1 MNRQEILEALKNDN
15 YYRNLSDKDF
25 FDANNRKNITS
36 QEAFDKYGPN
46 DDRFY
51 TSQGLDPKKQKEAI
65 NKLNSKRKPSEPL
78 PDYSADDARL
88 DKMFAEDKVY
98 IESLEKQKKR
108 PNYKPVKGPKLKE
121 TVKQDKNLEKAT
133 NEVQDNFTE
142 NINNTPK
149 PEVKNTPKPSKNIVK
164 PVKNTPK
171 MTTKSLGGVGKGA
184 IGLIVAGIAGLAI
197 GKALSSDND
206 NKDKKQDKQVAK
218 QQNIS
223 YNNQYI
229 DNQYAMQMAQDISSY
244 RYGKHMTG
252 FVNF

>member
-1 MNRQEILEALKNDN
+1 
-15 YYRNLSDKDF
+15 
-25 FDANNRKNITS
+25 
-36 QEAFDKYGPN
+36 
-46 DDRFY
+46 
-51 TSQGLDPKKQKEAI
+51 
-65 NKLNSKRKPSEPL
+65 
-78 PDYSADDARL
+78 
-88 DKMFAEDKVY
+88 MFAEDKAY
-98 IESLEKQKKR
+98 IESLEKQRKR
-108 PNYKPVKGPKLKE
+108 PNYKPVKEPELKE

-133 NEVQDNFTE
+133 NEAFDNFTE
-142 NINNTPK
+142 NINNTSKPK
-149 PEVKNTPKPSKNIVK
+149 VKSTPKPSKNIVK
-164 PVKNTPK
+164 PTKNTSK

-184 IGLIVAGIAGLAI
+184 IGLIVAGVTGLVI

>member
-1 MNRQEILEALKNDN
+1 
-15 YYRNLSDKDF
+15 
-25 FDANNRKNITS
+25 
-36 QEAFDKYGPN
+36 
-46 DDRFY
+46 
-51 TSQGLDPKKQKEAI
+51 
-65 NKLNSKRKPSEPL
+65 
-78 PDYSADDARL
+78 
-88 DKMFAEDKVY
+88 MFAEDKAY
-98 IESLEKQKKR
+98 IESLEKQRKR

-121 TVKQDKNLEKAT
+121 TVKQDNNLEKAT
-133 NEVQDNFTE
+133 NEVFDNFTE

-149 PEVKNTPKPSKNIVK
+149 PKVKNTPKSSKNIVK
-164 PVKNTPK
+164 PIKNTSK

-184 IGLIVAGIAGLAI
+184 IGLIVAGITGLAI
-197 GKALSSDND
+197 GKALSSNND
-206 NKDKKQDKQVAK
+206 KDKKQDKQVAK